1 MDTKKTVMVTSLLYS
16 LTTQIFSLIIF
27 LFHARVKNV
36 LVKQSA
42 NVGKYN
48 IHVANTAV
56 AKQKGNAQTHMIKTM
71 AILITANI
79 WKNVMLFSSLAI
91 YISIIY

>member
-42 NVGKYN
+42 NVGKCKF
-48 IHVANTAV
+48 HVANTAV
-56 AKQKGNAQTHMIKTM
+56 AKQKENAQTHMIKTM